1 MNIKVNG
8 TEGLEDKMKDKNI
21 TDWTGVLNF
30 ELDLLGIPKLSLGM
44 VYINETITE
53 KFNTTKRILKNST
66 EEKNETEIL

>member
-30 ELDLLGIPKLSLGM
+30 ELDLLGIPKLSFGM